1 MPRTSGRRAFT
12 SLSIALTLTVAGATL
27 IIGTAS
33 ADTGPS
39 GPAMPLG
46 TDATSNGTLGPST
59 FLGPETRAQIIDRA
73 QDWVNQSVMY
83 SSAQNTSADW
93 NYWSDSATGGPYR
106 QDCSGFVSMA
116 WGLGA
121 SPATFEINASTYSTV
136 TDANISG
143 DTNLNP
149 GDALDI
155 PGAPG
160 VEPAHIVLFDQWAD
174 NSGDFYYY
182 AEHTVGQATNRTEAN
197 IYGTDVE
204 GFPIS
209 DFEALQRNNLTAGST
224 PPSTAPDGSHQAS
237 QVVAQNDGVVDLLYQ
252 GADGSLD
259 HDWYIPGSTWAGPTS
274 IAGTA
279 PMGSEPSTVTTVA
292 GTVDTFWQGTD
303 GDLWHDYTNGGAWNS
318 PVNLGYGALGSAP
331 RAIGQANGDI
341 YVFWRGSADDHLW
354 LAHYTAGLGWSGP
367 SNLGGD
373 IAAGTLPAPVSSIA
387 GTTDVFFKGTDGN
400 LWHVFTSNYGKTWTT
415 AASLG
420 YGTLGSSPTATGHAD
435 GSIDVTWRGSADDHL
450 WLAHYTAGVSWSSQ
464 AQNLG
469 GDIASGTLPTPVTS
483 ADNTT
488 DIFFKGTDGNLWH
501 VFSND
506 YGQQWSTP
514 ASLGM
519 STISQPLA
527 AGQTNGTIDVFW
539 KGTADTHIW
548 HAAYTPTT
556 GWTTTPTNMGGNAQ

>member
-354 LAHYTAGLGWSGP
+354 LAHYTAG
-367 SNLGGD
+367 
-373 IAAGTLPAPVSSIA
+373 
-387 GTTDVFFKGTDGN
+387 
-400 LWHVFTSNYGKTWTT
+400 
-415 AASLG
+415 
-420 YGTLGSSPTATGHAD
+420 
-435 GSIDVTWRGSADDHL
+435 
-450 WLAHYTAGVSWSSQ
+450 VSWSSQ